1 MLDPEWVYFRIPPS
15 EMTFVT
21 RVIEGYEYLGVVTAL
36 DGKAGIGFVRTTA
49 DTAAMT
55 KDILQSLPFSV
66 ALLSYDEAVQYQ
78 EAMKKQRQPNR

>member
-21 RVIEGYEYLGVVTAL
+21 RIIEGYEYLGVVTAL

-49 DTAAMT
+49 DTAAIT
-55 KDILQSLPFSV
+55 RDILQSLPFPV
-66 ALLSYDEAVQYQ
+66 AVISYTEAVAYQ
-78 EAMKKQRQPNR
+78 TAQKTAVANS

>member
-21 RVIEGYEYLGVVTAL
+21 RIIEGYEYLGVVTAL
-36 DGKAGIGFVRTTA
+36 DGKAGVGFVRTTA

-55 KDILQSLPFSV
+55 RDILQSLPFSV
-66 ALLSYDEAVQYQ
+66 AILPYDEAVQYR
-78 EAMKKQRQPNR
+78 ADCC

>member
-21 RVIEGYEYLGVVTAL
+21 RIIEEYEYLGVVTAL
-36 DGKAGIGFVRTTA
+36 DGKEGIGFVRTTA

-55 KDILQSLPFSV
+55 KSILQSLPFPV
-66 ALLSYDEAVQYQ
+66 TLIAYEDALQYQ
-78 EAMKKQRQPNR
+78 KK